1 MFFRATLFS
10 AFGASKRWL
19 ATNPDGST
27 RALTTADY
35 YKAVRSA
42 IVLSISPPALPH
54 RCTPVSWRWPL
65 QAGSVHVAGSWHVAG
80 MACDKAV
87 LLAGCKCVQMW

>member
-27 RALTTADY
+27 RTLSTADY
-35 YKAVRSA
+35 YKAVRLPSLA
-42 IVLSISPPALPH
+42 PALGA
-54 RCTPVSWRWPL
+54 CSCPV
-65 QAGSVHVAGSWHVAG
+65 A
-80 MACDKAV
+80 
-87 LLAGCKCVQMW
+87 